1 MPEQCS
7 TRETI
12 FFILVIWIK
21 TTHKQQVQ
29 GHYCMVCCRTC
40 TKTMRAVFSYVWWFI
55 AEHVWRQ
62 GMQSFE
68 LCPMIHCR
76 TCTKTRHA
84 VFWVMSDGSLQNM
97 YEDNACGL
105 LSYVWWFI
113 AEHIQRQGLR
123 SFELC
128 PMVHC
133 RTCSKTMRAVFWVTS
148 DVSLQNMCTKTVHA
162 VFWVMSDGS
171 LQNMYIQRQA
181 MQSFESCV
189 MVRCRAYIRTM
200 PWAFWKWWKC
210 VWRKRQNWF
219 STTTHRV
226 QR

>member
-113 AEHIQRQGLR
+113 AEH
-123 SFELC
+123 
-128 PMVHC
+128 VY
-133 RTCSKTMRAVFWVTS
+133 
-148 DVSLQNMCTKTVHA
+148 TKTSHA
-162 VFWVMSDGS
+162 VFWVMCDGS
-171 LQNMYIQRQA
+171 LQSIYKDNAMGFLKMMKMCMEKEAELIQHYHP
-181 MQSFESCV
+181 QSPAVSSLTSWWIFQ
-189 MVRCRAYIRTM
+189 
-200 PWAFWKWWKC
+200 KWWERWRGRHTHTYIPPSPPYTHTQRELTFC
-210 VWRKRQNWF
+210 PGVWWGF
-219 STTTHRV
+219 SWE
-226 QR
+226 Q